1 MARTQESSGSRGL
14 GPDGGAGD
22 LVPHTATGIA
32 GGGRAAAVAGPRL
45 DSKLLAGEWRRL
57 RQAATAVAIF
67 TSPMFF
73 VILYDRVGIS
83 LVGALAA
90 TVGAVIAFR
99 GLVDV
104 TARRW
109 LPWPSMYGV
118 DRDTAEE
125 DVVARRRTWFWRSI
139 YRKVFFVVVFL
150 AVVGA
155 IVALAG
161 HHSYWGG
168 VTRIFHVLGTIG
180 GFLPTVALLVIFYGF
195 INVVILI
202 GPLLIANL
210 RQVRGYEPGDAKWG
224 VEMEDV
230 RGQAEPKE
238 EVARVVRLWQSGE
251 EFEKAGGKRERG
263 LLFLGAPGTGKT
275 MLAKAIATNFN
286 CPFVTIPGSGFAA
299 TFIGVD
305 VMVVMYLI
313 RKAKKLAR
321 KWGGQCIVF
330 IDEIDAVGSRR
341 ASLGTGTAG
350 GGMGSAQPMPLGSQN
365 FEDYCFFGPWGA
377 LTPTGDLIL
386 ETRVWRER
394 IFASRDVPR
403 GPLVPPVLAKPA
415 EWIQRVMFPGM
426 FGGGYGGLA
435 LNQLLVQMDGIGEA
449 PFMRR
454 FFTNRINTILDAV
467 YLVPRKIRGMSLR
480 LPPPG
485 QTPEQVFFIGATNV
499 PIDRLDPALIRPG
512 RMGRHVWFRTP
523 TLDDRKDIFNLY
535 LAKVDHEPNLDTD
548 RRRDELARI
557 TNGYSP
563 AMIEQVCSLALTY
576 SHADG
581 RRLFG
586 WPDIVEAMTTVEA
599 GTAVA
604 IDYVPAETKA
614 VAIHEAGHA
623 VNGHLYMKDV
633 LSTRLSI
640 RKRGESLGHH
650 QAIQTEERFSSW
662 RSEEFS
668 KLVWTLGAMAAE
680 HVFYGENSTGVG
692 GDVMSATSRA
702 AWMVGMCAMGPNHID
717 LNGRFSAAEDAAAER
732 EKLLSR
738 FEDLG
743 VQIMNRANMSGPY
756 SQDPIAAVL
765 GDRDKR
771 KAVAALLGQAY
782 VTAYVTIAAN
792 RDRVEKIAEVL
803 IKHKEMHGDEV
814 VELLNSVDLVRPE
827 IDLLDER
834 VWPPV

>member
-1 MARTQESSGSRGL
+1 MAYAEQRSGARRVGL
-14 GPDGGAGD
+14 D
-22 LVPHTATGIA
+22 ATM
-32 GGGRAAAVAGPRL
+32 
-45 DSKLLAGEWRRL
+45 LAGEWRRL
-57 RQAATAVAIF
+57 RRAATAVALF
-67 TSPMFF
+67 TAPMFF
-73 VILYDRVGIS
+73 VVLYDREGLS
-83 LVGALAA
+83 LGLALAA
-90 TVGAVIAFR
+90 TAGGVIAFR

-104 TARRW
+104 LARRF

-118 DRDTAEE
+118 DREVAEE
-125 DVVARRRTWFWRSI
+125 DVVARRRTWFWRRL
-139 YRKVFFVVVFL
+139 YRFVVFVVVFL

-155 IVALAG
+155 IVAILG
-161 HHSYWGG
+161 HHTWWGG
-168 VTRIFHVLGTIG
+168 VHSIFSFVGQVG
-180 GFLPTVALLVIFYGF
+180 SQLPSLAVS
-195 INVVILI
+195 ILI
-202 GPLLIANL
+202 LLFGNLLILFGPLLAANL
-210 RQVRGYEPGDAKWG
+210 RQVRGYEPGDARWG
-224 VEMEDV
+224 VQMEDV

-299 TFIGVD
+299 TFIGID
-305 VMVVMYLI
+305 VIVVMFLI

-341 ASLGTGTAG
+341 QSLGQGAP
-350 GGMGSAQPMPLGSQN
+350 GMGVGSSS
-365 FEDYCFFGPWGA
+365 FEDYCFFGRWGA

-386 ETRVWRER
+386 ETRSWRER
-394 IFASRDVPR
+394 LFAERAERRPFT
-403 GPLVPPVLAKPA
+403 VPPLLAKPA
-415 EWIQRVMFPGM
+415 EWTQRYIFPGM
-426 FGGGYGGLA
+426 MGGGGGLA

-449 PFMRR
+449 PFMRQQSTKR
-454 FFTNRINTILDAV
+454 LNTLLDAM
-467 YLVPRKIRGMSLR
+467 YFIPRKIGKVSLR
-480 LPPPG
+480 LPPPR
-485 QTPEQVFFIGATNV
+485 PASEQVFFIGATNV

-523 TLDDRKDIFNLY
+523 TLEDRKDIFNLY
-535 LAKVDHEPNLDTD
+535 LAKVDHQPDLDTD

-581 RRLFG
+581 RQEFG
-586 WPDIVEAMTTVEA
+586 WSDIVEAMTTVEA

-604 IDYVPAETKA
+604 VDYIPDETRA

-650 QAIQTEERFSSW
+650 QAIQTQERFSSW
-662 RSEEFS
+662 RSDEFA
-668 KLVWTLGAMAAE
+668 KLIWTLGAMAAE

-692 GDVMSATSRA
+692 GDVMSATARA
-702 AWMVGMCAMGPNHID
+702 AWMVGYCAMGPNQID
-717 LNGRFSAAEDAAAER
+717 LNGRMATLEDESAER
-732 EKLLSR
+732 EKLLGR
-738 FEDLG
+738 FEDIG
-743 VQIMNRANMSGPY
+743 KQIMGRAGGGGPFEM
-756 SQDPIAAVL
+756 DPIAGTL
-765 GDRDKR
+765 NDRDKR
-771 KAVAALLGQAY
+771 RAVAALLGQAY
-782 VTAYVTIAAN
+782 VTAYATVAAN
-792 RDRVEKIAEVL
+792 RDRVERIADEL
-803 IKHKEMHGDEV
+803 IQRREMHGDEV
-814 VELLNSVDLVRPE
+814 VELLESVGLVRPE
-827 IDLLDER
+827 IDLLDEQT
-834 VWPPV
+834 WPPV